1 MRKNKQKWY
10 IPVNENNFAELEA
23 WWKQHT
29 QYTDWPKLPYSSLL
43 LSEHPNDDSYFWG
56 GSEESLN
63 TDHPSYQKITLEEFR
78 IIINSLPE
86 HWYIAVTD
94 ENIEELNSWRL
105 SKRTVDA
112 ERWDSKFIPGA
123 SLLSSHP
130 ADDGSYFWLKD
141 AKWTIEYKHPEYK
154 LITLEQFRQ
163 ITTNQTLTL
172 MSTLPTKW
180 YIEVTRDNQEEL
192 NRWRLK
198 VATSHR
204 SQTLKVG
211 YTLLSKH
218 HRDNS
223 YYYSD
228 DASEVRDILDYADY
242 QEITLEQFRQITNTN
257 PISKHPENWYIP
269 LTAENYADIKPW
281 WLEQVEKSG
290 WKGRN
295 LLDTHLVLSNHPKD
309 DSHYWCD
316 TECQF
321 NKIHPSY
328 EKITLEQFLQ
338 ITNTKHM
345 STHPEKWYIEITRE
359 NKKELEDWR
368 QKVATSNRC
377 NTPKIGQVLLSKHHR
392 DNSYYYADDITALR
406 GRDEYKDYK
415 EITLEQFRQITNS
428 KPMSQSEVKTIQ
440 ISRTL
445 LNQYYEAATAE
456 QREYIINHFKVDG
469 TTTDESIRELHE
481 LACLTWKP
489 KIKANHPD
497 CFPEKSKYFDFSK
510 YVDKHGC
517 DGIVSS
523 NVADLLGLCRN
534 FIQVRGSSTKNNLRA
549 FYLTS
554 DYNWELIKEGGA
566 TVLIPTKNVK

>member
-141 AKWTIEYKHPEYK
+141 DKWTIEYKHPEYK
-154 LITLEQFRQ
+154 LIT
-163 ITTNQTLTL
+163 I
-172 MSTLPTKW
+172 
-180 YIEVTRDNQEEL
+180 
-192 NRWRLK
+192 
-198 VATSHR
+198 
-204 SQTLKVG
+204 
-211 YTLLSKH
+211 
-218 HRDNS
+218 
-223 YYYSD
+223 
-228 DASEVRDILDYADY
+228 
-242 QEITLEQFRQITNTN
+242 EQFRQITNTN

-269 LTAENYADIKPW
+269 LTAANYADIKPW

-415 EITLEQFRQITNS
+415 EITLEQFREITNQ

-440 ISRTL
+440 ISREL
-445 LNQYYEAATAE
+445 LNEYYEASTYE
-456 QREYIINHFKVDG
+456 QKAYLSEHFKLDG
-469 TTTDESIRELHE
+469 TTTDKAIRGLYD
-481 LACLTWKP
+481 LACWDWKP
-489 KIKANHPD
+489 RIKKNHPD
-497 CFPEKSKYFDFSK
+497 CFPEDSKYFDFSK

>member
-1 MRKNKQKWY
+1 
-10 IPVNENNFAELEA
+10 
-23 WWKQHT
+23 
-29 QYTDWPKLPYSSLL
+29 
-43 LSEHPNDDSYFWG
+43 
-56 GSEESLN
+56 
-63 TDHPSYQKITLEEFR
+63 
-78 IIINSLPE
+78 
-86 HWYIAVTD
+86 
-94 ENIEELNSWRL
+94 
-105 SKRTVDA
+105 
-112 ERWDSKFIPGA
+112 
-123 SLLSSHP
+123 
-130 ADDGSYFWLKD
+130 
-141 AKWTIEYKHPEYK
+141 
-154 LITLEQFRQ
+154 
-163 ITTNQTLTL
+163 
-172 MSTLPTKW
+172 
-180 YIEVTRDNQEEL
+180 
-192 NRWRLK
+192 
-198 VATSHR
+198 
-204 SQTLKVG
+204 
-211 YTLLSKH
+211 
-218 HRDNS
+218 
-223 YYYSD
+223 
-228 DASEVRDILDYADY
+228 
-242 QEITLEQFRQITNTN
+242 
-257 PISKHPENWYIP
+257 
-269 LTAENYADIKPW
+269 
-281 WLEQVEKSG
+281 
-290 WKGRN
+290 

-510 YVDKHGC
+510 YVNKHGC

-523 NVADLLGLCRN
+523 NVADSLGLCKN
-534 FIQVRGSSTKNNLRA
+534 FIQVRGSSTKTNLRA

-554 DYNWELIKEGGA
+554 EYNWELIKEGGA
-566 TVLIPTKNVK
+566 TVLIPTKM

>member
-86 HWYIAVTD
+86 HWYIEVTE
-94 ENIEELNSWRL
+94 ENKEELSRWR
-105 SKRTVDA
+105 SDQCTSFRD
-112 ERWDSKFIPGA
+112 
-123 SLLSSHP
+123 
-130 ADDGSYFWLKD
+130 
-141 AKWTIEYKHPEYK
+141 YK
-154 LITLEQFRQ
+154 LRAGQ
-163 ITTNQTLTL
+163 
-172 MSTLPTKW
+172 
-180 YIEVTRDNQEEL
+180 
-192 NRWRLK
+192 
-198 VATSHR
+198 
-204 SQTLKVG
+204 
-211 YTLLSKH
+211 TLLSKH
-218 HRDNS
+218 KLDS
-223 YYYSD
+223 TYYYCGN
-228 DASEVRDILDYADY
+228 AEQVRDSGNYNDY

-257 PISKHPENWYIP
+257 PISKHPDKWYIP

-428 KPMSQSEVKTIQ
+428 KPMSKPEVKTIQ

-445 LNQYYEAATAE
+445 LNQYYEAATVE
-456 QREYIINHFKVDG
+456 QREYIINHFKLDG
-469 TTTDESIRELHE
+469 TTTDEAIRELHD
-481 LACLTWKP
+481 LACWDWKP
-489 KIKANHPD
+489 KIKANHPE
-497 CFPEKSKYFDFSK
+497 CFPEESKYFDFSK
-510 YVDKHGC
+510 YVNKHGC

-523 NVADLLGLCRN
+523 NVADLLGLHKN
-534 FIQVRGSSTKNNLRA
+534 FIQVRDSSTKTNLRA

-554 DYNWELIKEGGA
+554 DYNWELIKEGDV
-566 TVLIPTKNVK
+566 TVLIPTKKVK